1 MPVWGL
7 VATSLGFLIPSILA
21 FKNNKK
27 RLGYA
32 CTTLTTTS
40 TLFHGT
46 RHPIFR
52 RIDMTYV
59 YCLVSYYITKSIWR
73 LVHHKR
79 ARDIYLHVGSLGC
92 VYLYFSKCD
101 NPYVS
106 IQMQQR
112 FHMLFH
118 MAAQYLFCIY
128 ATDKI

>member
-1 MPVWGL
+1 MPNFGL
-7 VATSLGFLIPSILA
+7 VITSLGFLIPSFLA

-46 RHPIFR
+46 RLPIFR
-52 RIDMTYV
+52 IIDMTYV
-59 YCLVSYYITKSIWR
+59 YCLASYYIGKSIWR

-101 NPYVS
+101 NPVVS
-106 IQMQQR
+106 TKIQQR
-112 FHMLFH
+112 FHMVFH
-118 MAAQYLFCIY
+118 IAAQYLFSIY